1 MYNLAGGDDY
11 MPGPYNVSILA
22 GQTHVVFDVSIMND
36 TTIESNESF
45 TLAIIPESL
54 PEQIKIEIPDRTTI
68 TIVDNDG

>member
-1 MYNLAGGDDY
+1 

-22 GQTHVVFDVSIMND
+22 GQTYVVFDVSIMND
-36 TTIESNESF
+36 TTIESNENF